1 MWAFHESSLAD
12 SDSLPKSMTAIGSTK
27 FGHVSR
33 VDPAAALDFFTLVF
47 IEQIVVQ
54 RHLS

>member
-12 SDSLPKSMTAIGSTK
+12 SDSLPKSMTAIGCTK

-33 VDPAAALDFFTLVF
+33 VDPAAALHLFTLVF